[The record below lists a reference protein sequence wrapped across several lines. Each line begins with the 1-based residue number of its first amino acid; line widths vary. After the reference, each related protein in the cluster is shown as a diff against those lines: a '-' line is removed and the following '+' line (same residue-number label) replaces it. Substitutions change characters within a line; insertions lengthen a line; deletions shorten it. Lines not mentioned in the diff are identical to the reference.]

1 MVDPAMLL
9 AAKDSSPEHFPDL
22 VQCLDSEDSPTRR
35 FACIALIPYGPAAVV
50 PLASLVSRTTDP
62 ETGYMAAL
70 ALSKLAPEAVAALTP
85 MLDSQEPATR
95 QAALEGLLWIGP
107 PAREALP
114 AISRCCLDGDISLR
128 LQAIAAGTRISQDYT
143 ALGHLTPFLE
153 DPDPRIREL
162 AVRRIGETGALAS
175 GEAWRLEAL
184 LADEDEGV
192 RKAAG
197 LAVARVRG

>member
-9 AAKDSSPEHFPDL
+9 AAQDSAPEHFPDL
-22 VQCLDSEDSPTRR
+22 VQCLDADDGATRR
-35 FACIALIPYGPAAVV
+35 FACLALIPYGAAAIV
-50 PLASLVSRTTDP
+50 PLASVLSRTGDP
-62 ETGYMAAL
+62 ETSFMAAL

-85 MLDSQEPATR
+85 MLDCPEPATR
-95 QAALEGLLWIGP
+95 QAAMEGLLWIGP
-107 PAREALP
+107 PAHAALP
-114 AISRCCLDGDISLR
+114 AISRCCVDEDLAFR

-162 AVRRIGETGALAS
+162 AVRRIGETGSLAT
-175 GEAWRLEAL
+175 GELWRLVAL

-192 RKAAG
+192 RTAAG
-197 LAVARVRG
+197 LAVARVRA

>member
-9 AAKDSSPEHFPDL
+9 ATRDSSPEHLSEL

-35 FACIALIPYGPAAVV
+35 FACIALIPYGAAAVV
-50 PLASLVSRTTDP
+50 PLAALVSRTTDP
-62 ETGYMAAL
+62 ETGFMAAL

-95 QAALEGLLWIGP
+95 QTALEGLLWIGP

-114 AISRCCLDGDISLR
+114 AISRCCLDDDISFR

-162 AVRRIGETGALAS
+162 AVRRIGETGTLAG
-175 GEAWRLEAL
+175 GEVWRLEAL